1 MKENTQLNNANNPTD
16 RFQFSLPFFEE
27 FVNKKGKNEIRISNP
42 KLILF
47 WESLGYRKVIDDA
60 GNYILVNIERKTIV
74 NEVKDHLLRSEI
86 REYTRYIKRADVWEV
101 FLKSEYV
108 VKKHFESFHTID
120 MTRNTGDENT
130 GYLYYQ
136 NVILKITADSIEPIE
151 YENFQGFVWGKEIIK
166 RDFNFS
172 EDAECIF
179 GEFLRIIANEEPNR
193 LKSIVSIIGYLL
205 HSFKDPSFSKS
216 IILMDSEIDV
226 EFDEANG
233 GTGKSLIGTAI
244 GQIVPSL
251 FMDGKNIKSQDKF
264 KLSGLQSHH
273 KIIFFDDVKK
283 DFDFEWLYPIITGD
297 LYIEKKYKNA
307 VVIPSKESPK
317 VLITSNYVVK
327 GGGGNAERRRKVE
340 YEVSTYFKNILS
352 PLEEFGHRF
361 FDDWDKEEWIKFDN
375 FMIKAVKYFLKNGL
389 IEPKSI
395 NIDFNRLKIETS
407 PDFIDFM
414 DNLISEPSGYQK
426 SSSPDILIIDKNILF
441 QDFLNTKPN
450 TKERISPITIKKWID
465 RYCEYYQIPH
475 NHYKSNGSVYVELNI
490 SNINK

>member
-264 KLSGLQSHH
+264 KLSGLSRS
-273 KIIFFDDVKK
+273 
-283 DFDFEWLYPIITGD
+283 PGTG
-297 LYIEKKYKNA
+297 I
-307 VVIPSKESPK
+307 
-317 VLITSNYVVK
+317 
-327 GGGGNAERRRKVE
+327 
-340 YEVSTYFKNILS
+340 
-352 PLEEFGHRF
+352 
-361 FDDWDKEEWIKFDN
+361 
-375 FMIKAVKYFLKNGL
+375 
-389 IEPKSI
+389 
-395 NIDFNRLKIETS
+395 
-407 PDFIDFM
+407 
-414 DNLISEPSGYQK
+414 
-426 SSSPDILIIDKNILF
+426 
-441 QDFLNTKPN
+441 
-450 TKERISPITIKKWID
+450 
-465 RYCEYYQIPH
+465 
-475 NHYKSNGSVYVELNI
+475 
-490 SNINK
+490 

>member
-1 MKENTQLNNANNPTD
+1 MGKRIENYVEEVFVKNKVLFVQINSPIFCKAPIIALRN
-16 RFQFSLPFFEE
+16 FFDENL
-27 FVNKKGKNEIRISNP
+27 NKKGEKEISISNP

-47 WESLGYRKVIDDA
+47 WESLGYRKIVNEM
-60 GNYILVNIERKTIV
+60 GNYILVNIEKNTIV
-74 NEVKDHLLRSEI
+74 KEVKEHLLRSEI
-86 REYTRYIKRADVWEV
+86 REYTSYIKRADVWEL
-101 FLKSEYV
+101 FLESEYV

-120 MTRNTGDENT
+120 MTRNSGDENT

-151 YENFQGFVWGKEIIK
+151 FENFQGYVWEKEIIK

-172 EDAECIF
+172 EDAECVF
-179 GEFLRIIANEEPNR
+179 GEFLRIIADDEPNR
-193 LKSIVSIIGYLL
+193 LKSIVTIIGYLL

-297 LYIEKKYKNA
+297 LYIEKKYKNYA
-307 VVIPSKESPK
+307 VLMRKSWKYPIMMPGDRKS
-317 VLITSNYVVK
+317 VV
-327 GGGGNAERRRKVE
+327 
-340 YEVSTYFKNILS
+340 
-352 PLEEFGHRF
+352 
-361 FDDWDKEEWIKFDN
+361 
-375 FMIKAVKYFLKNGL
+375 
-389 IEPKSI
+389 
-395 NIDFNRLKIETS
+395 
-407 PDFIDFM
+407 
-414 DNLISEPSGYQK
+414 
-426 SSSPDILIIDKNILF
+426 
-441 QDFLNTKPN
+441 
-450 TKERISPITIKKWID
+450 
-465 RYCEYYQIPH
+465 
-475 NHYKSNGSVYVELNI
+475 
-490 SNINK
+490 